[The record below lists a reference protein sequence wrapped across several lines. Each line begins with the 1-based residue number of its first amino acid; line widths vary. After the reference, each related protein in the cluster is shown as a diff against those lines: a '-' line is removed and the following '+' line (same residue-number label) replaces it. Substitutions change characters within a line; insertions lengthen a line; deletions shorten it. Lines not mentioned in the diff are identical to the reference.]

1 MMESLNLP
9 LIWAG
14 LLALAVFM
22 YVLLDGFDL
31 GLGILF
37 PFAPTDRDRD
47 VMMTS
52 VAPVWDGNETW
63 LVLGGGG
70 LFAVFPKAY
79 AALLPAVY
87 MPVGFM
93 LVALIFR
100 GVAFEFRF
108 KSEGILQRV
117 WDQAFHWG
125 SVVAAFSQGLILGAL
140 VQGIELVD
148 GRFAGGM
155 FDWMTPFSFFTG
167 CAVVWGYCLL
177 GTTWLIIKSEH
188 ALLEWSRKLAL
199 VSLVMVVLCMVIV
212 SFWVPLL
219 DTAAAAR
226 WGIDFPHINWAT
238 LLPLSPIPILVIVIA
253 FIMFES
259 IRNKNSLYT
268 PFVCA
273 VLLFLLGY
281 LGLLISLFPY
291 LVPWSLT
298 LYEAAA
304 APNAQALLL
313 AGAVILLPTILAYT
327 VYVYWVFRGKVDLEA
342 GYKH

>member
-87 MPVGFM
+87 MPIGFM

-108 KSEGILQRV
+108 KSEGVLKRV

-125 SVVAAFSQGLILGAL
+125 SVVAAFSQGLILGAV
-140 VQGIELVD
+140 VQGIELEN

-155 FDWMTPFSFFTG
+155 FDWLTPFSFFCG
-167 CAVVWGYCLL
+167 CALVWGYALL
-177 GTTWLIIKSEH
+177 GTTWLIIKTEGE
-188 ALLEWSRKLAL
+188 LLDWSRKLTLAA
-199 VSLVMVVLCMVIV
+199 LVMVILCMVVV
-212 SFWVPLL
+212 SLWVPLL
-219 DTAAAAR
+219 DANAAMR
-226 WGIDFPHINWAT
+226 WGIDYPNIDWPQ
-238 LLPLSPIPILVIVIA
+238 LLMFSPIPLLVVVFTVVMYRSTRSTSSTYMP
-253 FIMFES
+253 FI
-259 IRNKNSLYT
+259 
-268 PFVCA
+268 CA
-273 VLLFLLGY
+273 VMLFLLGY
-281 LGLLISLFPY
+281 IGLAVSLFPY
-291 LVPWSLT
+291 LVPYSLT
-298 LYEAAA
+298 LYQAAA

-327 VYVYWVFRGKVDLEA
+327 VYVYWVFRGKVDLDA